1 MSKSQLTVI
10 LPVRNGEKFVA
21 AAVASVLNQTFREF
35 ELWVL
40 ENGSDDGTAQIV
52 RSIKDSRIKVF
63 ELGPV
68 GVQGALQYGIEN
80 APTEWL
86 ARMDADDLMF
96 PNRLEMQMNF
106 IKKNPRLVFAGT
118 AHAILTPFGHIIE
131 RVLTA
136 GTREVTKDLLVS
148 NQRFFVDPSV
158 VFNRYAALAAGGADF
173 DFPNVDGVP
182 LLFRL
187 LTQGEGW
194 EMAEHLHLYRL
205 RPGSLSRNKQHREQA
220 RRVRLKYAPELIKT
234 EPEEIRAQSVWQFIA
249 RLELLSGNTK
259 SVRRAI
265 DFMKR
270 DGAFESEAKGLL
282 WRSFLGAPGRI
293 YYRWQNR
300 CRYRHRSD
308 WEDLFAPLLRLQESI
323 I

>member
-118 AHAILTPFGHIIE
+118 AHAILTPFGHII
-131 RVLTA
+131 
-136 GTREVTKDLLVS
+136 
-148 NQRFFVDPSV
+148 
-158 VFNRYAALAAGGADF
+158 
-173 DFPNVDGVP
+173 
-182 LLFRL
+182 
-187 LTQGEGW
+187 
-194 EMAEHLHLYRL
+194 
-205 RPGSLSRNKQHREQA
+205 
-220 RRVRLKYAPELIKT
+220 
-234 EPEEIRAQSVWQFIA
+234 
-249 RLELLSGNTK
+249 
-259 SVRRAI
+259 
-265 DFMKR
+265 
-270 DGAFESEAKGLL
+270 
-282 WRSFLGAPGRI
+282 
-293 YYRWQNR
+293 
-300 CRYRHRSD
+300 
-308 WEDLFAPLLRLQESI
+308 
-323 I
+323 